1 MRGPSRI
8 VDGGALA
15 AVPNTMTF
23 TDPNKIIGTH
33 SETFLRFETP
43 CGTGL
48 MTHPSVVDSV
58 DGFGGFRYWMTGTP
72 YDGVDDSIENPCV
85 YASVD
90 GTTWQIPPGASNP
103 VAPRPPRPAYN
114 SDAHLILDDDVL
126 HLWYRRTD
134 DGFDTILH
142 SHSID
147 GRTWAEFTSAA
158 RVPQNRERMLSP
170 TILRSKE
177 TWLLYTV
184 KFIRS
189 RNLKVVQRRESKSPH
204 GPWGQP
210 TDCTVDLPDG
220 RLPWHV
226 DVQRVDSEFWMIVAD
241 STSNR
246 GGDLYFAVYRDGL
259 DFSTS
264 SSPMLPRHS
273 RLGSGLYRSSMVSL
287 QPDDPRRSAGV
298 LADVWYSIVD
308 GRRWGIARG
317 TLLHK

>member
-33 SETFLRFETP
+33 SETFLSFETP

-48 MTHPSVVDSV
+48 MTHPSVVDSI

-177 TWLLYTV
+177 TWLLY
-184 KFIRS
+184 
-189 RNLKVVQRRESKSPH
+189 
-204 GPWGQP
+204 
-210 TDCTVDLPDG
+210 
-220 RLPWHV
+220 
-226 DVQRVDSEFWMIVAD
+226 
-241 STSNR
+241 
-246 GGDLYFAVYRDGL
+246 
-259 DFSTS
+259 
-264 SSPMLPRHS
+264 
-273 RLGSGLYRSSMVSL
+273 
-287 QPDDPRRSAGV
+287 
-298 LADVWYSIVD
+298 
-308 GRRWGIARG
+308 
-317 TLLHK
+317 